1 MTRDKSSLRYDEN
14 NLVFSFTLK
23 RGYYWLQTGTLKNI
37 KINQFYKT
45 DNWFASIF
53 DFKTIH
59 NFFMGLHRIPDLI
72 KSKSEN
78 LRTAAGMTPV
88 GVLSPAT
95 PSCVTLRSTSSNRQ
109 NTWIREYS
117 IFIHYALFRGSP
129 FCLLAIGCRSWPI
142 IFLF

>member
-1 MTRDKSSLRYDEN
+1 
-14 NLVFSFTLK
+14 
-23 RGYYWLQTGTLKNI
+23 
-37 KINQFYKT
+37 
-45 DNWFASIF
+45 
-53 DFKTIH
+53 
-59 NFFMGLHRIPDLI
+59 MGLHRIPDLI

-117 IFIHYALFRGSP
+117 YIMHYSGV
-129 FCLLAIGCRSWPI
+129 LLSVYWP
-142 IFLF
+142 LVVGHDQ